1 MKRIFIT
8 VNIFLLIFGLYTIS
22 NNRGF
27 IDKVVYEL
35 IEDYK
40 QLSVDSEG
48 ENILTDEVI
57 VQVKLDVVDF
67 CEYTNIDINDQDKY
81 REEAKK
87 YYTTLNNKYLSNI
100 NLNNFKSVYISKYS
114 PYIEFVYQRDK
125 YFTYKNAI
133 AYTVNQNENVEMA
146 YIKDNVIDNVGQLE
160 DSMYS
165 SGAYNQYTNSTYTGA
180 GIKIGI
186 LEPGLVDGSLSCFSE
201 GQVTTFIQEVPLEDV
216 SEHTTHVAA
225 YIAGSEGVAPGALI
239 YSSYVWGTLT
249 EEMEWFIEQGV
260 NIVNMSY
267 GDANP
272 TGEYASD
279 SAYCDYIVNNYKIT
293 LVGAVGN
300 FGASSGYVGNPALG
314 YNVIGVGSCTEGAGR
329 DTFSSYIE
337 NSGGQKPTIM
347 AVGTDVALFDIWTLN
362 TGTSVS
368 CAIVTG
374 LIALL
379 MEQFPYLK
387 TSPNQTVATM
397 VCSAYQE
404 DGVVTMDCGL
414 SDPNGAGVFRYDAF
428 VENYLNY
435 TYLMNYNGRS
445 NTIIHTE
452 TVTLTEGTT
461 FKTSLAWLAYANGT
475 VTTTRYTNYDLYLCD
490 SEGNEVA
497 HATSTDSNI
506 EMIIYDVL
514 EDGEYTIKIKQLGNV
529 KNIHETLFL
538 TTGEMPEFTGV
549 NGIE

>member
-8 VNIFLLIFGLYTIS
+8 VNMFLLIFGLYTIS

-40 QLSVDSEG
+40 KLSVDLEG

-133 AYTVNQNENVEMA
+133 AYTINQNENVEMA
-146 YIKDNVIDNVGQLE
+146 YIKDNVIDNVGQLA

-165 SGAYNQYTNSTYTGA
+165 SGAYDQYTNSTYTGA

-201 GQVTTFIQEVPLEDV
+201 GQVTTFIQEAPLEEIQ
-216 SEHTTHVAA
+216 EHTTHMAA

-260 NIVNMSY
+260 NIINMSY

-300 FGASSGYVGNPALG
+300 TGASNAFVSNPALG

-347 AVGTDVALFDIWTLN
+347 AVGTHVCLFDIVALN

-397 VCSAYQE
+397 VCSAYQTE
-404 DGVVTMDCGL
+404 YIIPLASGL
-414 SDPNGAGVFRYDAF
+414 SDQMGAGVFRYDAF

-538 TTGEMPEFTGV
+538 TTGEMPEFTGI